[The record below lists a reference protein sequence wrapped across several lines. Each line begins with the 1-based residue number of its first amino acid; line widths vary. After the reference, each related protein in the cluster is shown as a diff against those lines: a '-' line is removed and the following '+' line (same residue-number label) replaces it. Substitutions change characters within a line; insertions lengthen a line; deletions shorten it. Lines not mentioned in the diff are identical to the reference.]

1 MKVGAVSANLEL
13 REKGRTGASGRISVC
28 RLWFG
33 VYVHCYTRHSAEEV
47 LDDGL
52 SGIPAEDADGAH
64 TRPRPD
70 SDPAPLNRGGS
81 VLRGQVSQE
90 LTLPVG
96 ANGLEQ
102 ALDESPGKERD
113 ELSALLEH
121 AISDNTRR
129 NYQSQWRRFQMW
141 TKERNV
147 EYLPANPAQVTT
159 YLEERFRQGCSSST
173 LRASLSAISYFH
185 RAFREDDPC
194 GDHEVRGT
202 LSGAT
207 RLLGRTQKQA
217 APLTRE
223 VFERIEKT
231 ACTPRVGKGG
241 YLERPETALKRG
253 RLDIAMIGMM
263 RDGLLRVSE
272 CADAVWMRYRGQTR
286 RQRSSPDPPLED

>member
-1 MKVGAVSANLEL
+1 MKVGADGANPQL
-13 REKGRTGASGRISVC
+13 REKGRTGASGRVSVC

-223 VFERIEKT
+223 VFERILKELVSNVVEIT
-231 ACTPRVGKGG
+231 FPG
-241 YLERPETALKRG
+241 YVLIRLLLQSADLAGARPVA
-253 RLDIAMIGMM
+253 
-263 RDGLLRVSE
+263 LLRTSLHPSAPSSGSFLHTVAAS
-272 CADAVWMRYRGQTR
+272 G
-286 RQRSSPDPPLED
+286 RQAS